1 LLLLGNL
8 PAKFRRL
15 LLDVRQDGLPR
26 DRRELSLRLRLVRLI
41 LFLGQRELIGPELLL
56 GLGDEPLVLLL
67 FNLALVALR
76 FELRLLGG
84 DRRARLR
91 DLIHGGRHLRLVRRS
106 LRLARRLDLGEPV
119 LLKIRRRRLLL
130 FGLFELLE
138 VAPQRLLRSLE
149 SLLGGGALRR
159 GVSLGSL
166 RLFVRRRRGGFGLLS
181 RCRLLRDD
189 GGRLFGD
196 AEGLRLRLIL
206 GPVSRAQ
213 LLVKRLHALG
223 V

>member
-1 LLLLGNL
+1 M
-8 PAKFRRL
+8 
-15 LLDVRQDGLPR
+15 RQDGLPR
-26 DRRELSLRLRLVRLI
+26 DGRELSLCLRLVRLS

-91 DLIHGGRHLRLVRRS
+91 DLILRGRHLRLVRRS

-119 LLKIRRRRLLL
+119 PLEIRRSRLLL
-130 FGLFELLE
+130 FGLSELLE
-138 VAPQRLLRSLE
+138 VAPQRLLRTLE
-149 SLLGGGALRR
+149 SLLGGGALRC

-166 RLFVRRRRGGFGLLS
+166 RLFARLRRGGFGLLS
-181 RCRLLRDD
+181 RGGLLRDD

-196 AEGLRLRLIL
+196 AEGLSLRLVL

-213 LLVKRLHALG
+213 LLVKRLHALR